1 MNDVSLNRRFLE
13 TDDEE
18 EAGQLLS
25 LLVNAYRKTVFDA
38 VERRKGNHP
47 DTVVDPDEITNET
60 FTKAFNKRKEI
71 QEPEKLLEWLVKVAK
86 NLMIDKIRRARTQT
100 RRLSAMSVGNFSDLE
115 KEVLFASTLAETDTE
130 QYEADRYLVAQLLR
144 LLRDKDREIVEFML
158 DEIAPKEIAATIN
171 STPGAVQKRWERSRE
186 WLEPI
191 ARNLD
196 ALVDCL
202 PEENDRWIM
211 ERYLDGQPLLEIA
224 KAIGISPSDVERR
237 VKRVIA
243 QWKKAAKDNPTDPV
257 SAIPNERG

>member
-1 MNDVSLNRRFLE
+1 MNDVRLNRRFVE

-18 EAGQLLS
+18 EACRLLF
-25 LLVNAYRKTVFDA
+25 NAYYKTVFDT
-38 VERRKGNHP
+38 VKRMRWNHP

-60 FTKAFNKRKEI
+60 FIKAFNKRKEI
-71 QEPEKLLEWLVKVAK
+71 QEPEKLLEWLVKFAK
-86 NLMIDKIRRARTQT
+86 NVMIDKIRRARTQT
-100 RRLSAMSVGNFSDLE
+100 RRLPSTSLDGLSAGE
-115 KEVLFASTLAETDTE
+115 REAHYASILAETDTE

-144 LLRDKDREIVEFML
+144 LLRDKDREIAEFML
-158 DEIAPKEIAATIN
+158 DELAPKEIAATIN

-186 WLEPI
+186 WLEPV

-202 PEENDRWIM
+202 LEENDRWIM
-211 ERYLDGQPLLEIA
+211 ERYLDGQPLSEIA
-224 KAIGISPSDVERR
+224 KAIGISRSAVERR

>member
-1 MNDVSLNRRFLE
+1 MNNVSLNRRFVE

-60 FTKAFNKRKEI
+60 FTKAFYKRKEI

-86 NLMIDKIRRARTQT
+86 NLMIDKIRRSRTQT
-100 RRLSAMSVGNFSDLE
+100 RRLPSTSLDRLSASE
-115 KEVLFASTLAETDTE
+115 REAHYASMLAETDAE
-130 QYEADRYLVAQLLR
+130 QYEADRYLVVRLLR
-144 LLRDKDREIVEFML
+144 LLEDKDREIVEFML

-186 WLEPI
+186 WLEPV

-202 PEENDRWIM
+202 PEEKDRWIM
-211 ERYLDGQPLLEIA
+211 ERYLDGQSLLEIA
-224 KAIGISPSDVERR
+224 KAIGISRSAVERR

-257 SAIPNERG
+257 SAMPNEQG